1 MSYEKLGFY
10 RVGFK
15 KFANKALALIENH
28 KTGYEVEW
36 IFNNDV
42 YSKIDWSVPIET
54 PLMDLYVK
62 RARQLR
68 EQYDYLILYYS
79 GGADSTMVLHSFID
93 NGLFIDEIVMHL
105 PDPVKPTVNGEDLS
119 NLNYYSEVEYAA
131 NVHLRKVKNKLHPS
145 TKIKYQD
152 FSKTGIELLEKDNWS
167 ESSPLNLSVSI
178 SGILRQITQEYDAYN
193 LNLQNS
199 GKKIAY
205 VLGVDKPL
213 VYFDGTDYYCYFMD
227 TSTYHY
233 VSPTNFNK
241 TASLIDTVNTEFFY
255 WTPDMPEIVVKQA
268 QLIKQYC
275 ETNPWAK
282 YMISESLTRHIS
294 EYRPV
299 LHPVIYPD
307 YVCEQF
313 QTEKPSTHIMRPM
326 DKWFWETASKKVQ
339 NNYLETIK
347 YIGQN
352 TNSKYMIKGTIEYG
366 IAAHRSKFYK
376 L

>member
-15 KFANKALALIENH
+15 KFANKALALIENQ
-28 KTGYEVEW
+28 KTGYEIEW
-36 IFNNDV
+36 IFNHDI
-42 YSKIDWSVPIET
+42 YSKIDWSRPIET
-54 PLMDLYVK
+54 PLMDLYTQ

-68 EQYDYLILYYS
+68 EKYDYLVLYYS

-93 NGLFIDEIVMHL
+93 NNLFIDEIVMHL
-105 PDPVKPTVNGEDLS
+105 PDPVKPTLNGDDLS
-119 NLNYYSEVEYAA
+119 NQNYYSEVEYAA
-131 NVHLRKVKNKLHPS
+131 TVHLNKVKNKLNPN

-152 FSKTGIELLEKDNWS
+152 FAKTGIELLERDNWF
-167 ESSPLNLSVSI
+167 ESSPLCLSVSI
-178 SGILRQITQEYDAYN
+178 SGILRQITQEYSAYN
-193 LNLQNS
+193 LKLQDS
-199 GKKIAY
+199 GRSIAY

-213 VYFDGTDYYCYFMD
+213 IHFDGKEYYCYFMD

-233 VSPTNFNK
+233 VTPANFNNSSILLDNV
-241 TASLIDTVNTEFFY
+241 TTEFFY

-268 QLIKQYC
+268 QLIKQHC
-275 ETNPWAK
+275 ELNPWAK
-282 YMISESLTRHIS
+282 LMVSESLQRHIS

-313 QTEKPSTHIMRPM
+313 QTEKPSTHIKRPM
-326 DKWFWETASKKVQ
+326 DNWFWSTASKKVQ

-347 YIGQN
+347 YLGQN
-352 TNSKYMIKGTIEYG
+352 INSKYMINGTIDYG
-366 IAAHRSKFYK
+366 IAAHKTGFYK
-376 L
+376 I